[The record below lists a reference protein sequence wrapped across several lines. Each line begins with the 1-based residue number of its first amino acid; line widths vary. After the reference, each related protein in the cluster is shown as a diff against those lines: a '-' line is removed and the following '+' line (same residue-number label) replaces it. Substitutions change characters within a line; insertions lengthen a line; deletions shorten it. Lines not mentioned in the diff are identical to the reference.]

1 MVVITNFEIYRNL
14 AGMQNV
20 NIRTAQNVGID
31 YELAGLGARMAAFA
45 IDVAIQIA
53 YYIGVS
59 ILLSEVNLDSIWVSL
74 MFFLPAMLYHLL
86 CEIFL
91 NGQSIGKKQMNI
103 KVVRLDGSSPT
114 LGGYILRWIL
124 RPIDISIF
132 SGAVAVLA
140 IVLSKNGQRLGD
152 MAANTT
158 VVKVAREVKVSTH
171 ELIKNIEDT
180 YQITFPEVRKLN
192 DSQVNVIKEA
202 LQVNKQHANNRP
214 VYAVADKI
222 KQHLEVTSDLP
233 PVKFLYTVVKDYNYL
248 TSQQ

>member
-59 ILLSEVNLDSIWVSL
+59 ILLSELNLDSIWVSL

-158 VVKVAREVKVSTH
+158 VVKVAREVKVSSH